1 MANHIIRSGRIIM
14 AISNTLKRYLDHSGI
29 AYETVPHHFAIA
41 SQKIAE
47 AAHVSGQRLAK
58 GVLLRDDLGY
68 LLAVLPSPLHV
79 EVDELNE
86 QLDRQLDL
94 VEEYEIAQLF
104 PDCDAGA
111 VPPLGV
117 PYKLEVALD
126 TELCDEPDIYF
137 EAGSHIEL
145 VRVGGTDFQT
155 LLKGASRLRF
165 AH

>member
-1 MANHIIRSGRIIM
+1 M

-29 AYETVPHHFAIA
+29 AYEIVKHHFAIA

-58 GVLLRDDLGY
+58 GVLLRDELGY

-86 QLDRQLDL
+86 LLDRNFDL
-94 VEEYEIAQLF
+94 VEEDEIAQLF
-104 PDCDAGA
+104 PDCDVGA
-111 VPPLGV
+111 IPPIGV
-117 PYKLEVALD
+117 AYKIEVALD

-137 EAGSHIEL
+137 EAGDHVEL

-155 LLKGASRLRF
+155 LLKGAKRLRF

>member
-1 MANHIIRSGRIIM
+1 M

-29 AYETVPHHFAIA
+29 AYELVKHHFAIS

-58 GVLLRDDLGY
+58 GVLLRDKFGY
-68 LLAVLPSPLHV
+68 LLAVLPSPLCV
-79 EVDELNE
+79 GVDELNE
-86 QLDRQLDL
+86 LLDRNLDL
-94 VEEYEIAQLF
+94 VEEDEIHQLF
-104 PDCDAGA
+104 PDCDEGA
-111 VPPLGV
+111 VPPVGAA
-117 PYKLEVALD
+117 YKIEVALD

-137 EAGSHIEL
+137 EAGNHVEL

-155 LLKGASRLRF
+155 LLKEAQCLRF

>member
-1 MANHIIRSGRIIM
+1 M

-29 AYETVPHHFAIA
+29 AYEMVPHHFAIA

-58 GVLLRDDLGY
+58 GVLLRDDQGY

-86 QLDRQLDL
+86 LLDRKLDL
-94 VEEYEIAQLF
+94 VEEDEIHQLF
-104 PDCDAGA
+104 PDCDVGA
-111 VPPLGV
+111 VPPVGDAYMV
-117 PYKLEVALD
+117 EVVLD

-137 EAGSHIEL
+137 EAGSHVEL

-155 LLKGASRLRF
+155 LLKGAQHLRF
-165 AH
+165 AY